1 MRTSTAVVL
10 LITAFILGYMFGA
23 LASPVREYVFMT
35 TTETE
40 SIEITTTITE
50 RALGGAVSEICF
62 SAIMDCSSIIQ
73 RYIERANHSIYVMV
87 YSFTQDE
94 LGKALVSAARRGVEV
109 VVVVE
114 GNQVSEYS
122 EVERLRN
129 AGVKVFLDGNPFL
142 MHHKV
147 AIIDG
152 VFVITGSYNWSRSAE
167 DRNDENVVVLRGE
180 HVATLFIEEFNR
192 VLSEAIPA

>member
-1 MRTSTAVVL
+1 MKTSTAIVL
-10 LITAFILGYMFGA
+10 LIMAFILGYVFGA
-23 LASPVREYVFMT
+23 LASPVREYILTT

-40 SIEITTTITE
+40 SVEITKTITE

-73 RYIERANHSIYVMV
+73 QYIMRANHSIYVMV
-87 YSFTQDE
+87 YSFTQDR
-94 LGKALVSAARRGVEV
+94 LGRALVDAARRGVEV
-109 VVVVE
+109 LVIVE
-114 GNQVSEYS
+114 ERQVSEYS

-167 DRNDENVVVLRGE
+167 ERNDENLVVLRGE